1 MVRVPYIRMVL
12 RSFEDRLERLVEG
25 VFSRAFKSGLQP
37 VEVGRRLVREMESS
51 RTIDVSGR
59 PLAPN
64 RFVIRVAVEDF
75 QRFAQVQESLLAELT
90 ATVRGYA
97 AQENLSFLGRVSI
110 EFQADPALRVG
121 VFRLHPSYDER
132 IPGSE
137 ADSWLEDP
145 SGAHYKL
152 KDGVMTI
159 GRLSTSDI
167 VIDDQNVSRQHAEL
181 HPIGDAHQL
190 IDLGSTNGC
199 KVNGHRIDR
208 RVLVDGDEITL
219 GPIRLRYRRP

>member
-1 MVRVPYIRMVL
+1 MVL

-37 VEVGRRLVREMESS
+37 VEVGRRLVREMEAS
-51 RTIDVSGR
+51 RTVDVGGR
-59 PLAPN
+59 GLAPN
-64 RFVIRVAVEDF
+64 RFVIRVSIDDF
-75 QRFAQVQESLLAELT
+75 QRFAQVQETLLAELT

-97 AQENLSFLGRVSI
+97 SQEGLSFLGRVSI
-110 EFQADPALRVG
+110 EFQADPTLRVG

-132 IPGSE
+132 ISGGD
-137 ADSWLEDP
+137 ADTWIEGLD
-145 SGAHYKL
+145 GTHHQL
-152 KDGVMTI
+152 KDRVMTI

-181 HPIGDAHQL
+181 HPVGDSYEL

-199 KVNGHRIDR
+199 KVNGQRIDR
-208 RVLVDGDEITL
+208 HVLVDGDEITL
-219 GPIRLRYRRP
+219 GPVRLRYRRP